1 MNVSPLTLTAC
12 ALGAALTLASFA
24 SRADLAP
31 PAGAPPAPPAAA
43 PATSDKDL
51 TPVQRPMAD
60 LAAPQSGLNVTAWVD
75 HPDKTYVFGERVVLN
90 VKTDQD
96 AYVTVLDVG
105 TSGKVHI
112 IFPNRYQR
120 DNRVKAGQVV
130 QIPDPRAGFA
140 FQVQGPAGSDLIKV
154 IATQGQ
160 QPLFAD
166 DSTEPAG
173 PYKALK
179 APAPAVAKDL
189 VVTLRERYGNQW
201 AEHEEIIRVAAPA
214 LSGQTPPPARPAAAT
229 TGGFAPSSVQP
240 AGGQAEAFDLHVR
253 TERLVYPLGAK
264 VRVMAT
270 AERDCRL
277 TLLDVGTS
285 GNVFVL
291 FPNRYQQDNQLR
303 AGETVTIPANE
314 APVDYQLGGPTGVE
328 ALIGICR
335 SDGQPVYTG
344 GYDFQQHVY
353 QPWGNAKAIAK
364 DLAVVLREPSPA
376 LAHTATTFLVV
387 EP

>member
-1 MNVSPLTLTAC
+1 MNTSSLTLTAC
-12 ALGAALTLASFA
+12 ALGAVLTLASFA
-24 SRADLAP
+24 TRADLAP
-31 PAGAPPAPPAAA
+31 PAGAPPASPAAA
-43 PATSDKDL
+43 PATGDKDL

-60 LAAPQSGLNVTAWVD
+60 LAAPQSGLKVTAWVD
-75 HPDKTYVFGERVVLN
+75 HPDKTYSFGERVVLN

-120 DNRVKAGQVV
+120 DNRVAAGQVV
-130 QIPDPRAGFA
+130 QIPDPRADFA
-140 FQVQGPAGSDLIKV
+140 FQVQGPAGSELIKV

-166 DSTEPAG
+166 DSVEPAG

-189 VVTLRERYGNQW
+189 AVTLRERYSNQW
-201 AEHEEIIRVAAPA
+201 AEHEEIIRVVQPA

-240 AGGQAEAFDLHVR
+240 AGGQSKAFDLHLR
-253 TERLVYPLGAK
+253 TERLVYPIGAK

-270 AERDCRL
+270 AEQDCWL

-285 GNVFVL
+285 GQVFVL

-303 AGETVTIPANE
+303 AGETVTIPADG

-335 SDGQPVYTG
+335 NDGQPVYTG
-344 GYDFQQHVY
+344 SYNFQQHVY